1 MATKPDRNQHHAAEQ
16 PRKTSPE
23 KRPQAPVHPDDRDE
37 SKEGLVGGKYG
48 QQNPQLRPSGEAQ
61 PRISPIDDERGAIG
75 YIVLWLLGVPA
86 GLLFIVFLM
95 RGCT

>member
-1 MATKPDRNQHHAAEQ
+1 MATKPDRNKDDVAK
-16 PRKTSPE
+16 PRKASQE
-23 KRPQAPVHPDDRDE
+23 ERPQKPVHPDDRDE

-48 QQNPQLRPSGEAQ
+48 QQNPQLKPSGEAQ
-61 PRISPIDDERGAIG
+61 LRMGALDDERGAIG

>member
-1 MATKPDRNQHHAAEQ
+1 MSDSNPGCDTQLP
-16 PRKTSPE
+16 
-23 KRPQAPVHPDDRDE
+23 KRLED
-37 SKEGLVGGKYG
+37 
-48 QQNPQLRPSGEAQ
+48 NPQCPSEVQLRLGLINE
-61 PRISPIDDERGAIG
+61 ERGAIG